1 MTNFHKVLFA
11 LAGLAVSLPMYAV
24 TPGTDPVPGT
34 GSDADPY
41 LPIYKRK
48 FPRDPNRKRTPSRD
62 NGLDEVLYV
71 CVVNGTMAIDFLEDT
86 ESATV
91 TLSTGAFPVFS
102 AGIDRGYPCVEL
114 PDLSGDFILTVT
126 FDNGDEYEGEISF

>member
-1 MTNFHKVLFA
+1 MNKTTALLA
-11 LAGLAVSLPMYAV
+11 ILAGGILTLPVMADDSV
-24 TPGTDPVPGT
+24 TPPIVGVSSDFTVKKKYTPPPPPPVDPDLPNM
-34 GSDADPY
+34 PPMEQY
-41 LPIYKRK
+41 LHGWYI
-48 FPRDPNRKRTPSRD
+48 D
-62 NGLDEVLYV
+62 GVLS
-71 CVVNGTMAIDFLEDT
+71 IDFPEDT

-114 PDLSGDFILTVT
+114 PGLSGDFILNVT